1 MLITET
7 ITINTHDY
15 LHNYSDAGF
24 YIEREGVYYADAI
37 DPINSGRT
45 YTETNIPIPSD
56 SGEEDGDEA
65 AYAEAGKILM
75 GVIE

>member
-37 DPINSGRT
+37 DPINSGRV
-45 YTETNIPIPSD
+45 YTETDIPSPD

>member
-1 MLITET
+1 MLVTET
-7 ITINTHDY
+7 ITKGGKEY

-24 YIEREGVYYADAI
+24 YIERDEVLYADAI
-37 DPINSGRT
+37 DPIDSGRT
-45 YTETNIPIPSD
+45 YAETDIPIDPD
-56 SGEEDGDEA
+56 SEKEEEA